1 MEKRVR
7 KPHYLMND
15 IIVYPIRPFKRTE
28 LTRSIPDDT
37 LDFKS
42 FHKFKTPRHHV
53 TTLDK
58 ADGEVRIPRRRL
70 YHEITGHHMKDHFS
84 LKDPETTSFGEYFKN
99 KEDNKVI
106 NYRFEE
112 GKNSFL
118 NIFGIL
124 PMGVNKV

>member
-58 ADGEVRIPRRRL
+58 ADGGKKIIFILILILIRISK
-70 YHEITGHHMKDHFS
+70 I
-84 LKDPETTSFGEYFKN
+84 
-99 KEDNKVI
+99 I
-106 NYRFEE
+106 N
-112 GKNSFL
+112 NM
-118 NIFGIL
+118 I
-124 PMGVNKV
+124 